1 MPTFSKWIDLFID
14 GFALLAGAIL
24 CAITILLCCD
34 AIGRTAS
41 KLFISVSWG
50 YSIPWAIDVAEYG
63 LYLMT
68 FLGAPWVLRQG
79 GHIAIDLLVEQ
90 LSPATQMRLTAFTNI
105 MGVLVSTVLFFYSC
119 RVWWT
124 SFRENVLIYET
135 FVFPE
140 WTLLSVSPVTFFLMT
155 IILCRRV
162 HRPTGDCA
170 HNKAKSGL

>member
-90 LSPATQMRLTAFTNI
+90 LSPATQMRLTVFTNI
-105 MGVLVSTVLFFYSC
+105 MGVLVSTDLFFYSC

-140 WTLLSVSPVTFFLMT
+140 WTLLSVSPITFFLMT

-162 HRPTGDCA
+162 YHPTGDCA